1 MLSRPAVNASRVVL
15 TASTAR
21 EWNLPPLNTLFDAGK
36 SVTSDLSKSERE
48 TLKAIYRHTRRQGQE
63 GPVDEPRE
71 AHTGDLAE
79 TLGVSPGTV
88 TAAVKR
94 LAERG
99 LVDHRPYH
107 GVRFSPAGR
116 RAAVSSIRRH
126 RIVERFLA
134 DMLGYAWNEADRLAT
149 SFEHELPDEVEERLF
164 VALNRPTACPHG
176 FPIPEA
182 EEDDIPAMPPLYDLE
197 AGDRA
202 EIAVPGSTDPAVVS
216 FLDELGVRP
225 GVMVEIREKHPF
237 DGPVVLRVEGND
249 RTLGERI
256 ARQIYVR
263 KISGTGRPVRGRT
276 VGNKKSGRAA
286 RPKDGQEQ
294 GGDRNMEEQP
304 R

>member
-1 MLSRPAVNASRVVL
+1 LL
-15 TASTAR
+15 
-21 EWNLPPLNTLFDAGK
+21 
-36 SVTSDLSKSERE
+36 TSDLSKSERE
-48 TLKAIYRHTRRQGQE
+48 TLKAIYRHSRANSPDT
-63 GPVDEPRE
+63 PTDPPRE
-71 AHTGDLAE
+71 AHTGDLAD

-88 TAAVKR
+88 TATVKR

-107 GVRFSPAGR
+107 GVTFTPSGR
-116 RAAVSSIRRH
+116 RAAVASIRRH

-176 FPIPEA
+176 FPIPDA
-182 EEDDIPAMPPLYDLE
+182 EQDDIPAMPPLYDLE
-197 AGDRA
+197 AGDVA
-202 EIAVPGSTDPAVVS
+202 EVAVPGSTDPEVVS

-225 GVMVEIREKHPF
+225 GVLVEIREKHPF
-237 DGPVVLRVEGND
+237 DGPVVLRIDGND

-263 KISGTGRPVRGRT
+263 KLSGN
-276 VGNKKSGRAA
+276 GNVEPRRSKSSQAK
-286 RPKDGQEQ
+286 PNQTNLEGQS
-294 GGDRNMEEQP
+294 R
-304 R
+304 